1 MKKILDLRF
10 DGNIEKKD
18 KMIFNTI
25 AENTIEDYI
34 LFIEKLSLKN
44 YSNKFWWLSTLSSR
58 DTIISPVFFYMV
70 CINYLFIKKNELDK
84 YDYILTDSYE
94 FKDTL
99 LKFLASSNIFIKI
112 NVKAKIQRKY
122 KKFLSKI
129 FDQLKIIPIF
139 IFKIIFIKFLNIIF
153 FININLVKKN
163 RLTLIDTYVSDNFYN
178 YDRYYGNIYDSL
190 TSKEKKNIFF
200 IPTVVS
206 TNFINIVKIFFYLKK
221 NRSKFICKEDLLSIF
236 DLFEIIKY
244 HKEKK
249 NISIRKCLYKNIDLS
264 NLIIKEYFNE
274 KRYFLIYESI
284 LTYKFIQKLKSKNFD
299 IKCSINWFEN
309 QVIDK
314 FWNLGFKT
322 FFKNTVNKGYQGLIP
337 PNLYLSQKYP
347 TEQERLANVL
357 PDKIVVIGKGFL
369 ESNSKFLVKK
379 TNLLYRN
386 L

>member
-153 FININLVKKN
+153 FFNINLVKKN

-284 LTYKFIQKLKSKNFD
+284 LT
-299 IKCSINWFEN
+299 
-309 QVIDK
+309 
-314 FWNLGFKT
+314 
-322 FFKNTVNKGYQGLIP
+322 
-337 PNLYLSQKYP
+337 
-347 TEQERLANVL
+347 
-357 PDKIVVIGKGFL
+357 
-369 ESNSKFLVKK
+369 
-379 TNLLYRN
+379 
-386 L
+386 

>member
-153 FININLVKKN
+153 FFNINLVKKN